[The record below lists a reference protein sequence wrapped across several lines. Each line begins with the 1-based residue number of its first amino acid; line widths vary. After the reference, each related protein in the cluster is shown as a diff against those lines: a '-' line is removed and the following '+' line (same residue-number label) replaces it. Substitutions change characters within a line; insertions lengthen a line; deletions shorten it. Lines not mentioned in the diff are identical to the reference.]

1 VELSFRPLTLEALD
15 EAKAEALCL
24 FVREEERPLSGLAG
38 LVDWRL
44 AGRLSGMIRTG
55 LVTGASGEAL
65 LTPPG
70 ARLPFEKLFLFG
82 IGSLRDPA
90 ELSARVVEAL
100 RRLSQAGVR
109 DAALQLPAGIPPD
122 EGARRLVEE
131 EQAPARGLLFA
142 ADPAQI
148 AETLAQTAAAR
159 PPDRRVV
166 KVPAPEPKPGT
177 PAAPPREPALRT
189 GPQRY
194 IPPPSSKAPKKRR

>member
-15 EAKAEALCL
+15 DARAEALCL
-24 FVREEERPLSGLAG
+24 FVSEGERPLSGLAG

-44 AGRLSGMIRTG
+44 AGRLSAMIRSGLLTG
-55 LVTGASGEAL
+55 SSGEAL

-70 ARLPFEKLFLFG
+70 TRLPFEKLFLFG
-82 IGSLRDPA
+82 TGSLRDPA
-90 ELSARVVEAL
+90 GLSARVLEAL

-109 DAALQLPAGIPPD
+109 EAALQLPPGIPVD
-122 EGARRLVEE
+122 EGARKLLEE

-148 AETLAQTAAAR
+148 AESLAQTGAAR

-166 KVPAPEPKPGT
+166 KVPAPEAKPGT
-177 PAAPPREPALRT
+177 VASPAREPAPRT

-194 IPPPSSKAPKKRR
+194 VPPPSSKGPKKGR

>member
-15 EAKAEALCL
+15 DARAEALCL
-24 FVREEERPLSGLAG
+24 FVGEAERPLSGLAG

-44 AGRLSGMIRTG
+44 AGRLSGMIRSG
-55 LVTGASGEAL
+55 LLTGASGEAL

-82 IGSLRDPA
+82 IGSLSDPA
-90 ELSARVVEAL
+90 ELSSRVLDGL

-109 DAALQLPAGIPPD
+109 DAALQLPAGIPAD
-122 EGARRLVEE
+122 EGARRLVEA
-131 EQAPARGLLFA
+131 EQAPPRGLLFA
-142 ADPAQI
+142 ADPGQI
-148 AETLAQTAAAR
+148 VDSLAQTGTAR

-166 KVPAPEPKPGT
+166 KVPAQEAKPGS
-177 PAAPPREPALRT
+177 PAAPAREPAPRT

-194 IPPPSSKAPKKRR
+194 VPPPSSKGPKKGR

>member
-24 FVREEERPLSGLAG
+24 FVGEAERPLTGLAG

-44 AGRLSGMIRTG
+44 AGRLSGMIRSGLLTG
-55 LVTGASGEAL
+55 GSGEAL

-82 IGSLRDPA
+82 TGSLRDA
-90 ELSARVVEAL
+90 DGLSARVLEAL

-109 DAALQLPAGIPPD
+109 DAALQLPPGIPPE

-142 ADPAQI
+142 ADSAQI
-148 AETLAQTAAAR
+148 ADSLAQTGAAR

-166 KVPAPEPKPGT
+166 KVSAPEAKPGAQ
-177 PAAPPREPALRT
+177 AAPARDPART

-194 IPPPSSKAPKKRR
+194 VPPPSSKGPKKGR

>member
-1 VELSFRPLTLEALD
+1 MELSFRPLTLEALD
-15 EAKAEALCL
+15 EAQAEAVCL
-24 FVREEERPLSGLAG
+24 FVGEEERPLTGLAG

-44 AGRLSGMIRTG
+44 AGRLSGMIRSG
-55 LVTGASGEAL
+55 LLTGAPGEAL

-82 IGSLRDPA
+82 TGSSRDPA
-90 ELSARVVEAL
+90 GLSARVIEAL

-109 DAALQLPAGIPPD
+109 AAALQLPAGMPAD
-122 EGARRLVEE
+122 EGARKLLEE

-142 ADPAQI
+142 ADPGQI
-148 AETLAQTAAAR
+148 AESLAQTGAAR

-166 KVPAPEPKPGT
+166 KVPAPEANPGA
-177 PAAPPREPALRT
+177 PAAPAREPVPRT

-194 IPPPSSKAPKKRR
+194 VPPPSSKVPKKRR

>member
-15 EAKAEALCL
+15 AARAEALCL
-24 FVREEERPLSGLAG
+24 FIGEDERPLVGLAG

-44 AGRLSGMIRTG
+44 AGRLSGMIRNG
-55 LVTGASGEAL
+55 LLTGAPGEAL
-65 LTPPG
+65 LTPAG
-70 ARLPFEKLFLFG
+70 SRLPFEKLFLFG
-82 IGSLRDPA
+82 TGSARDPG
-90 ELSARVVEAL
+90 ELSTRVLEGL

-109 DAALQLPAGIPPD
+109 DAALQLPAGMPAD

-142 ADPAQI
+142 SDPAQI
-148 AETLAQTAAAR
+148 ADSLAQTGAAR

-166 KVPAPEPKPGT
+166 KVSAPDAPGT
-177 PAAPPREPALRT
+177 QPPPPREPAPRS

-194 IPPPSSKAPKKRR
+194 VPPPSKGPKKRR

>member
-15 EAKAEALCL
+15 DAEAEALCL
-24 FVREEERPLSGLAG
+24 FVGEAERPLSGLAG

-44 AGRLSGMIRTG
+44 AGRLSRLIRSG
-55 LVTGASGEAL
+55 LLTGASGEAL
-65 LTPPG
+65 LMPPG
-70 ARLPFEKLFLFG
+70 ARLPFERLFLFG
-82 IGSLRDPA
+82 TGSLRDPA
-90 ELSARVVEAL
+90 GLSARVLEAL

-109 DAALQLPAGIPPD
+109 NAALQLPPGIPPD
-122 EGARRLVEE
+122 EGARRLLEE

-148 AETLAQTAAAR
+148 ADALAQTGAAR

-166 KVPAPEPKPGT
+166 KVPVPETKPG
-177 PAAPPREPALRT
+177 AAVAPPREPAPRI

-194 IPPPSSKAPKKRR
+194 VPPPPSRPPKKRR